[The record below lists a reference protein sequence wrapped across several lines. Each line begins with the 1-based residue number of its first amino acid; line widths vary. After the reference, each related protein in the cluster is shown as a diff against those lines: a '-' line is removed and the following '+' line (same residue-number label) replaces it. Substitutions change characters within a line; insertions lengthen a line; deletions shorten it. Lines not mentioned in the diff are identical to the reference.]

1 MGNPWGG
8 GSHVVY
14 FRNDSRARNCN
25 IVLAMGKPAA
35 VGFRSINEVLGHR
48 EILGAL
54 QGYGYVNMS
63 QATHT

>member
-1 MGNPWGG
+1 MVPKGLTTYTGLLQAYAAMRL
-8 GSHVVY
+8 V
-14 FRNDSRARNCN
+14 
-25 IVLAMGKPAA
+25 MGKPAA

-63 QATHT
+63 QATHA